1 MASLRHAFRRCRGGV
16 SWRSAWTSSF
26 RDGAVGAVLEPPRV
40 FPHARDTSRGFR
52 ATAPWRAGTDET
64 RASEAWLPWV
74 GSVTAKD
81 VDRVL
86 RRVNRRIETGIVAMP
101 ATARC
106 LETTWDHPSGHD
118 DDEARV
124 AANATLV
131 FLHGFSDEAEHWR
144 EFAELLV
151 SGTPG
156 GCDIV
161 LPGAPVRP
169 FVVGGVHRHVG
180 AWFEPRL
187 NHRSDVEWSAVA
199 EPSSSANGN
208 GSGLAGSKVWRCG
221 GIEPA
226 VRWVDGLL
234 ADLER
239 RGARP
244 GSVILAGF
252 SQGAALALA
261 AAANKAAWRPALG
274 GVLCLRGYL
283 PRRADVTEEAFASS
297 EPRKG
302 FSKTRNERRES
313 ERRRRCFCAR
323 AEGTKSR
330 RRRGRASPR
339 MRCVWRA
346 RGWARR
352 APCRRRTR
360 AWSSPCVKTEATSWA
375 RTTCGAR
382 GGGYARGSNARER
395 LARSVRRVVNVGSD
409 DFSPLE
415 YLVGCFALHLATRR
429 RRASTRRPRR
439 AAWAAAD
446 TSCV

>member
-1 MASLRHAFRRCRGGV
+1 M
-16 SWRSAWTSSF
+16 
-26 RDGAVGAVLEPPRV
+26 
-40 FPHARDTSRGFR
+40 
-52 ATAPWRAGTDET
+52 
-64 RASEAWLPWV
+64 
-74 GSVTAKD
+74 TAKD

-252 SQGAALALA
+252 SQGAALPLA
-261 AAANKAAWRPALG
+261 P
-274 GVLCLRGYL
+274 
-283 PRRADVTEEAFASS
+283 
-297 EPRKG
+297 
-302 FSKTRNERRES
+302 
-313 ERRRRCFCAR
+313 
-323 AEGTKSR
+323 SR
-330 RRRGRASPR
+330 I
-339 MRCVWRA
+339 
-346 RGWARR
+346 
-352 APCRRRTR
+352 
-360 AWSSPCVKTEATSWA
+360 
-375 RTTCGAR
+375 
-382 GGGYARGSNARER
+382 
-395 LARSVRRVVNVGSD
+395 
-409 DFSPLE
+409 
-415 YLVGCFALHLATRR
+415 HI
-429 RRASTRRPRR
+429 
-439 AAWAAAD
+439 
-446 TSCV
+446 

>member
-16 SWRSAWTSSF
+16 SWRSAWRSSF
-26 RDGAVGAVLEPPRV
+26 RDGA
-40 FPHARDTSRGFR
+40 
-52 ATAPWRAGTDET
+52 
-64 RASEAWLPWV
+64 
-74 GSVTAKD
+74 
-81 VDRVL
+81 
-86 RRVNRRIETGIVAMP
+86 
-101 ATARC
+101 
-106 LETTWDHPSGHD
+106 
-118 DDEARV
+118 V

-199 EPSSSANGN
+199 EPSSTAN
-208 GSGLAGSKVWRCG
+208 GSGPAGSKVWRCG

-261 AAANKAAWRPALG
+261 AAAKKAAWRPALG

-297 EPRKG
+297 EPRVGSRSASFQNASFQDAEREKG
-302 FSKTRNERRES
+302 ERTPPAVLLCQGGRDEVAPTS
-313 ERRRRCFCAR
+313 WARVAADEMRLAR
-323 AEGTKSR
+323 ARLGAKSPMSSEDSR
-330 RRRGRASPR
+330 VELTVCEDRGHELGADD
-339 MRCVWRA
+339 VWRA
-346 RGWARR
+346 RWWIRSR
-352 APCRRRTR
+352 LER
-360 AWSSPCVKTEATSWA
+360 A
-375 RTTCGAR
+375 RTIGA
-382 GGGYARGSNARER
+382 
-395 LARSVRRVVNVGSD
+395 
-409 DFSPLE
+409 
-415 YLVGCFALHLATRR
+415 
-429 RRASTRRPRR
+429 
-439 AAWAAAD
+439 
-446 TSCV
+446 

>member
-1 MASLRHAFRRCRGGV
+1 MGRVGDRQGRG
-16 SWRSAWTSSF
+16 
-26 RDGAVGAVLEPPRV
+26 
-40 FPHARDTSRGFR
+40 
-52 ATAPWRAGTDET
+52 
-64 RASEAWLPWV
+64 
-74 GSVTAKD
+74 
-81 VDRVL
+81 RVL

-187 NHRSDVEWSAVA
+187 TTGAT
-199 EPSSSANGN
+199 SSGARWLSLRRPRTETEAASPGP
-208 GSGLAGSKVWRCG
+208 RCG
-221 GIEPA
+221 VAGGSIA

-234 ADLER
+234 RTSKGEARARER
-239 RGARP
+239 HPRGLQPGRRAR
-244 GSVILAGF
+244 ARRRR
-252 SQGAALALA
+252 QQ
-261 AAANKAAWRPALG
+261 G
-274 GVLCLRGYL
+274 GVAPRAGGRAVPARVPPAPRG
-283 PRRADVTEEAFASS
+283 RHGGGVRGIGTEEGFFPDA
-297 EPRKG
+297 ERK
-302 FSKTRNERRES
+302 KES
-313 ERRRRCFCAR
+313 ERRRRRVLCQGGRDEVAPTSWARVAADEMRLAR
-323 AEGTKSR
+323 ARLGAKSPMSSEDSR
-330 RRRGRASPR
+330 VELTVCEDRGHELGADD
-339 MRCVWRA
+339 VWRA
-346 RGWARR
+346 RWWIRSR
-352 APCRRRTR
+352 LER
-360 AWSSPCVKTEATSWA
+360 
-375 RTTCGAR
+375 
-382 GGGYARGSNARER
+382 ARER

-409 DFSPLE
+409 ISLSARISSRLFRSPSRHTTPSCL
-415 YLVGCFALHLATRR
+415 YRR
-429 RRASTRRPRR
+429 DGRAVRRG
-439 AAWAAAD
+439 AAAD

>member
-16 SWRSAWTSSF
+16 SWRSAWRSSF

-40 FPHARDTSRGFR
+40 FPHARDGSRGFL

-199 EPSSSANGN
+199 EPLSTANGN

-261 AAANKAAWRPALG
+261 AAAKKAAWRPALG

-297 EPRKG
+297 EPREGSRSAFWKDA
-302 FSKTRNERRES
+302 EREQGKRTPPAVLLCQGGRDEVAPTS
-313 ERRRRCFCAR
+313 WARVAADEMRLAR
-323 AEGTKSR
+323 ARLGAKSSMSSEDSR
-330 RRRGRASPR
+330 VELTVCEDRGHELGADD
-339 MRCVWRA
+339 VWRA
-346 RGWARR
+346 RWWIRSR
-352 APCRRRTR
+352 LERVRTI
-360 AWSSPCVKTEATSWA
+360 
-375 RTTCGAR
+375 GA
-382 GGGYARGSNARER
+382 
-395 LARSVRRVVNVGSD
+395 
-409 DFSPLE
+409 
-415 YLVGCFALHLATRR
+415 
-429 RRASTRRPRR
+429 
-439 AAWAAAD
+439 
-446 TSCV
+446 